1 MTSLDFFALRDA
13 FRAALGLS
21 RRDYVALR
29 LSWPRTRICQSDLSR
44 LNLLG
49 FTVGRIQS

>member
-1 MTSLDFFALRDA
+1 VTSLDFFALQDA

-21 RRDYVALR
+21 CRDYVALR
-29 LSWPRTRICQSDLSR
+29 LSWPRAMICLSDLSR